1 MSQLIGSTSTVDV
14 LCKAQ
19 FLEGGKKTTV
29 PFNAIFTRLTR
40 KANKALKQK
49 IQDAMDELRALS
61 KELIILSQDD
71 ACFGEDNKI
80 ILADARYL
88 KTLDDEEDPKYL
100 TDTEKEQKR
109 TEINEKLDKIG
120 EDLCAEIRDGLH
132 DIKNLKGLDKKVI
145 SYCPE
150 LLEDMLNNEGYFNA
164 LREGLYKSTG
174 AFEEK
179 RTKNS

>member
-14 LCKAQ
+14 LCKAL

-61 KELIILSQDD
+61 KELIILAQDD
-71 ACFGEDNKI
+71 ACFSEDNKI

-88 KTLDDEEDPKYL
+88 KTLDDEAEPKYL
-100 TDTEKEQKR
+100 TDAQKEQKR
-109 TEINEKLDKIG
+109 SEINEQLDKIG
-120 EDLCAEIRDGLH
+120 ESISAEIRGGLQ
-132 DIKNLKGLDKKVI
+132 DIQNLKGFDKKVI
-145 SYCPE
+145 NYCPE
-150 LLEDMLNNEGYFNA
+150 LIEDMLDNEGYFNA

-179 RTKNS
+179 RTKN